1 MHIRPKP
8 FLIIAV
14 LVLLSLA
21 LVACERERPPAT
33 VAPVATTAPRGTV
46 APSPT
51 PPAAATQ
58 VTLPGVTGAQAT
70 SVPEVGATPTAPAP
84 QPVVVN
90 PEGQTSTD
98 GGESF
103 TYTVQAGDTL
113 AAIAARYNVTQAALV
128 QLNAL
133 TNPDA
138 LTVGQQLKIPGAAPE
153 TDSGTSTTTESTS
166 IYVVQSGDTLAAIA
180 RRFGTTT
187 TELVRLNGLAD
198 PDRIAVGQKLKVPG
212 VGGTTEPATG
222 GAGGQQQT
230 HVVAAGETLLRIA
243 QRYGVTVK
251 ALQDANN
258 LVDPDRIYVGQ
269 KLVIP

>member
-8 FLIIAV
+8 FFVIAV

-33 VAPVATTAPRGTV
+33 VAPAATTAPRGTV

-58 VTLPGVTGAQAT
+58 VTLPGVTGAQTTPAT
-70 SVPEVGATPTAPAP
+70 VVGATPTAPAP

-90 PEGQTSTD
+90 PEGQ
-98 GGESF
+98 GGASGGASF

-113 AAIAARYNVTQAALV
+113 AAIAARYDVTQAAIV

-133 TNPDA
+133 ADPDA
-138 LTVGQQLKIPGAAPE
+138 LTVGQQLKIPGAAPA
-153 TDSGTSTTTESTS
+153 TDTGTSTTTGSTA

-187 TELVRLNGLAD
+187 AELVRLNGLAD
-198 PDRIAVGQKLKVPG
+198 PDRLSIGQQLKVPSSG
-212 VGGTTEPATG
+212 SGTEPATG
-222 GAGGQQQT
+222 GASGQQQT
-230 HVVAAGETLLRIA
+230 HVVAAGETLLKIA

-251 ALQDANN
+251 AIQDANN
-258 LVDPDRIYVGQ
+258 LPDPDRIYVGQ